1 MMLHSV
7 FTNRQRLKLCVSIC
21 FILYVRYPFDY
32 IVLVMYSEIAG
43 EVFSCGNVDAACSFL
58 HIKIIK
64 IIENNKII
72 IKIIDNDNIVV

>member
-1 MMLHSV
+1 MQH
-7 FTNRQRLKLCVSIC
+7 
-21 FILYVRYPFDY
+21 
-32 IVLVMYSEIAG
+32 A
-43 EVFSCGNVDAACSFL
+43 SFL